1 MKTFLAMAAVAIIA
15 GCAVTTPDGD
25 ITVTIPAID
34 IDVRP
39 EHRGRVHLTRE
50 WVERGVRYCRYS
62 DGQVTRRRW
71 RDGDCPRVAY

>member
-39 EHRGRVHLTRE
+39 EHRNRVHLTRE

-62 DGQVTRRRW
+62 NGYVDRHHW
-71 RDGDCPRVAY
+71 RQECARAY